1 MVLDGLGTDISVSL
15 EPHRKARNSGVS
27 PYPAALAAD
36 GDNWFQVRTFEFLR
50 RKGVHHCERCVNAMN
65 R

>member
-1 MVLDGLGTDISVSL
+1 
-15 EPHRKARNSGVS
+15 
-27 PYPAALAAD
+27 LAAD